1 MLLLARKNLFSERM
15 RLIISVG
22 GVALSVFLITILVS
36 LYRGWDDKIGG
47 FVEDSD
53 VDIWVGTEGT
63 SDFLAAASVI
73 PLNQTQPL
81 GDETGLLI
89 ADIEQWSPIIVR
101 PMKGLAIEVDDGEQ
115 KSSKEVD
122 IHLIGYDPVTGMS
135 GPLKVT
141 EGKETPGPGEVIIDE
156 AIVDRYGIGVGD
168 ILNAGGKD
176 WSVVGISEGGD
187 FVASQ
192 TVFVTLEEAQTAL
205 QMPDLAT
212 FIGLRLHEDVDH
224 DEFIV
229 RLEEQFPGVVG
240 FTKAEFTE
248 ATREQILGNL
258 LPILF
263 MILVLAFIV
272 GLAVAGLTI
281 YTSTIEKA
289 REFGILKAV
298 GFKNSYLY
306 RLVFEQALTTGAIG
320 FVVGIGLTLAFGP
333 FATDLV
339 PQFVTLTRWQD
350 VAFVFVATA
359 VMSVLAG
366 WVPVQRLANIDPTS
380 VFKA

>member
-1 MLLLARKNLFSERM
+1 LLLLARKNLFSERI

-22 GVALSVFLITILVS
+22 GVALSVFLICILVS
-36 LYRGWDDKIGG
+36 LYRGWDEKVGG
-47 FVEDSD
+47 FVENSD
-53 VDIWVGTEGT
+53 VDVWVGTEGT
-63 SDFLAAASVI
+63 NDFLAAASVI

-81 GDETGLLI
+81 GDETGLLLV
-89 ADIEQWSPIIVR
+89 DIEYWSPIIVR
-101 PMKGLAIEVDDGEQ
+101 PMTGLAVEVKDGEKTSSTEVDL
-115 KSSKEVD
+115 
-122 IHLIGYDPVTGMS
+122 HLIGYDPVTEMS
-135 GPLKVT
+135 GPLEIK

-156 AIVDRYGIGVGD
+156 AVTKRYGIGVGD
-168 ILNAGGKD
+168 ILEAGGKD
-176 WSVVGISEGGD
+176 WNVVGISKGGD

-192 TVFVTLEEAQTAL
+192 TVFVTLEEAQAAL

-212 FIGLRLHEDVDH
+212 FIGIRLHEGVEPS
-224 DEFIV
+224 EFIV

-240 FTKAEFTE
+240 FTKAEFAD
-248 ATREQILGNL
+248 ATREQVLGNV
-258 LPILF
+258 LPILT

-306 RLVFEQALTTGAIG
+306 RLVFEQAITTGAIG
-320 FVVGIGLTLAFGP
+320 FVVGLALTLAFGP

-350 VAFVFVATA
+350 VTFVFIATA
-359 VMSVLAG
+359 IMSVLAG
-366 WVPVQRLANIDPTS
+366 YVPVQRLARIDPTS